1 MALPTDD
8 YRNLTGLQKAA
19 IFILAVGEE
28 HSTTL
33 LEKMDDEE
41 IRDLSKAM
49 SSLGSVSAGVVE
61 QLFIEFSESLG
72 GAGGGGLVGTLPNT
86 ERLLMAAL
94 PEDRV
99 QSIMEAM
106 KGPAGRTMWD
116 KLANVNEEILANFLK
131 NEYPQTVAVVLSK
144 LDPDH
149 ASKVIAELP
158 EDFSMEVIMRMLRME
173 SVQKEILDHVEKTL
187 RSEFM
192 SNLGQ
197 TAQRDNHEM
206 MAEIFNNLDRATET
220 RFISSLEE
228 YNREAAERIKAL
240 MFTFDD
246 MERVDPSGIQ
256 VLLRQVDNS
265 ELGLALKGANEEI
278 KALFF
283 DNMSERA
290 GKMIL
295 EDMDA
300 MGAVRMKDVEEAQAK
315 IVTATKALADS
326 GEIVISGSDEGS
338 ELVY

>member
-8 YRNLTGLQKAA
+8 DRNLTGLQKAA

-28 HSTTL
+28 HSTVL

-61 QLFIEFSESLG
+61 RLFIEFSESLG

-228 YNREAAERIKAL
+228 HSREAAERIKAL

-246 MERVDPSGIQ
+246 MARVDPSGIQ

-300 MGAVRMKDVEEAQAK
+300 MGAVRMKDVEDAQAK
-315 IVTATKALADS
+315 IVTAAKALADS

>member
-28 HSTTL
+28 HSTVL

-61 QLFIEFSESLG
+61 RLFIEFSESLG

-228 YNREAAERIKAL
+228 HSREAAERIKAL

-246 MERVDPSGIQ
+246 MARVDPSGIQ

-300 MGAVRMKDVEEAQAK
+300 MGAVRMKDVEDAQAK
-315 IVTATKALADS
+315 IVTAAKTLADS
-326 GEIVISGSDEGS
+326 GQIVISGSDEGS

>member
-28 HSTTL
+28 HSTVL

-61 QLFIEFSESLG
+61 RLFIEFSESLG

-228 YNREAAERIKAL
+228 HSREAAERIKAL

-246 MERVDPSGIQ
+246 MARVDPSGIQ

-300 MGAVRMKDVEEAQAK
+300 MGAVRMKDVEDAQAK
-315 IVTATKALADS
+315 IVTAAKALADS
-326 GEIVISGSDEGS
+326 GQIVISGSDEGS

>member
-28 HSTTL
+28 HSTVL

-61 QLFIEFSESLG
+61 RLFIEFSESLG

-228 YNREAAERIKAL
+228 HSREAAERIKAL

-246 MERVDPSGIQ
+246 MARVDPSGIQ

-300 MGAVRMKDVEEAQAK
+300 MGAVRMKDVEDAQAK
-315 IVTATKALADS
+315 IVTAAKTLADS

>member
-149 ASKVIAELP
+149 ASRVIAELP

-228 YNREAAERIKAL
+228 HSREAAERIKAL

-246 MERVDPSGIQ
+246 MARVDPSGIQ

-300 MGAVRMKDVEEAQAK
+300 MGAVRMKDVEDAQAK
-315 IVTATKALADS
+315 IVTAAKALSDS

>member
-28 HSTTL
+28 HSTVL

-61 QLFIEFSESLG
+61 RLFIEFSESLG

-149 ASKVIAELP
+149 ASRVIAELP

-228 YNREAAERIKAL
+228 HSREAAERIKAL

-246 MERVDPSGIQ
+246 MARVDPSGIQ

-300 MGAVRMKDVEEAQAK
+300 MGAVRMKDVEDAQAK
-315 IVTATKALADS
+315 IVTAAKTLADS
-326 GEIVISGSDEGS
+326 GQIVISGSDEGS

>member
-1 MALPTDD
+1 MPLPTDD

-28 HSTTL
+28 HSTVL

-61 QLFIEFSESLG
+61 RLFIEFSESLG

-228 YNREAAERIKAL
+228 HSREAAERIKAL

-246 MERVDPSGIQ
+246 MARVDPSGIQ

-300 MGAVRMKDVEEAQAK
+300 MGAVRMKDVEDAQAK
-315 IVTATKALADS
+315 IVTAAKALSDS

>member
-28 HSTTL
+28 HSTVL

-61 QLFIEFSESLG
+61 RLFIEFSESLG

-149 ASKVIAELP
+149 ASRVIAELP

-173 SVQKEILDHVEKTL
+173 SVQKDILDHVEKTL

-228 YNREAAERIKAL
+228 HSREAAERIKAL

-246 MERVDPSGIQ
+246 MARVDPSGIQ

-300 MGAVRMKDVEEAQAK
+300 MGAVRMKDVEDAQAK
-315 IVTATKALADS
+315 IVTAAKALSDS